1 MILTETTLVLGY
13 IVVCIAIGFLASRR
27 ALKSRDNYW
36 VANRSIGTFINSWA
50 IMAAL
55 ASGGSI
61 IGVIGLSFEHG
72 MPYAFGMFAGAVVG
86 FPLASI
92 LVARQLRN
100 LEKYTITDFLLY
112 RFNNRLIEILVPIII
127 IISFTAYIVAQLKAA
142 GLAAVYILG
151 ISYPHAIALMSL
163 VFIIYVSIGGMWAVT
178 WTDVLQGI
186 LMAFV
191 VLVLSVILLYKFNG
205 LAPLIKKGVSIYPVL
220 GKMAAMPLSSYIGAF
235 VIWATAISVIPHIV
249 MRVYSAK
256 NVKSAR
262 LSLNYAM
269 IIYAIMI
276 ILAVSTIAPAS
287 RVLFPH
293 LKDADAAFFNIIERN
308 FSPLLAG
315 LSIAAVMAAVMST
328 TDALLLACSS
338 AISHD
343 LYEKSLGKKASE
355 KQLKYIRIG
364 SVWIIGIAA
373 MVLAFNPP
381 KLLTMLYT
389 AAVGIL
395 CSSLFVP
402 LVLGIWWKRATNSG
416 ALWSMLAGSISYM
429 VLLFFT
435 DMPALSHILISLPF
449 SLLVMIIASYLTCP
463 PGHQIIALMEKLHRN

>member
-1 MILTETTLVLGY
+1 MRSTESTLVIGY
-13 IVVCIAIGFLASRR
+13 IALCIAIGFFASRR
-27 ALKSRDNYW
+27 ALKSGDNYW

-61 IGVIGLSFEHG
+61 IGIIGLTFRYG
-72 MPYAFGMFAGAVVG
+72 MPYAFSMFAGAVVG

-92 LVARQLRN
+92 LVAKQLRN
-100 LEKYTITDFLLY
+100 LGKYTVTDFLLY
-112 RFNNRLIEILVPIII
+112 RFNNRVIEIIVPIII

-151 ISYPHAIALMSL
+151 ISYPQAIALMSL

-191 VLVLSVILLYKFNG
+191 VLILSATLLYKFNG
-205 LAPLIKKGVSIYPVL
+205 LTPLIKKGVSVYPVL
-220 GKMAAMPLSSYIGAF
+220 GKMAAMPVSSFIGAF
-235 VIWATAISVIPHIV
+235 VIWATAIAVIPHIV

-256 NVKSAR
+256 DVRSAR

-293 LKDADAAFFNIIERN
+293 LKDADAAFFNIIERH

-364 SVWIIGIAA
+364 SVWFIGFIA
-373 MVLAFNPP
+373 MILAFNPP

-402 LVLGIWWKRATNSG
+402 LVFGIWWKRATNAG
-416 ALWSMLAGSISYM
+416 ALWSMLAGSISYIM
-429 VLLFFT
+429 LLFFT
-435 DMPALSHILISLPF
+435 NMPALSHIIISLPF
-449 SLLVMIIASYLTCP
+449 SLLIMIIASYLTHSP
-463 PGHQIIALMEKLHRN
+463 DNQIISLMEELHRK

>member
-1 MILTETTLVLGY
+1 
-13 IVVCIAIGFLASRR
+13 
-27 ALKSRDNYW
+27 
-36 VANRSIGTFINSWA
+36 
-50 IMAAL
+50 MAAL

-100 LEKYTITDFLLY
+100 LGKYTITDFLLY

-205 LAPLIKKGVSIYPVL
+205 LAPLVKKGVSIYPAL

-402 LVLGIWWKRATNSG
+402 LVLGIWWKRATNGG

-449 SLLVMIIASYLTCP
+449 SLLVMIIASCLTRSP
-463 PGHQIIALMEKLHRN
+463 SHQIIALMEKLHRN

>member
-1 MILTETTLVLGY
+1 MRLTETTLVLGY

-293 LKDADAAFFNIIERN
+293 LKDADVAFFNIIERN

-449 SLLVMIIASYLTCP
+449 SLLVMIIASYLTRP
-463 PGHQIIALMEKLHRN
+463 PGYQIIALMEKLHRN

>member
-1 MILTETTLVLGY
+1 MRLTETTLVLGY
-13 IVVCIAIGFLASRR
+13 IAVCIAIGFYASRR

-61 IGVIGLSFEHG
+61 IGVIGLTFEHG

-100 LEKYTITDFLLY
+100 LGKYTVTDFLLY

-151 ISYPHAIALMSL
+151 ISYPHAIALMSV
-163 VFIIYVSIGGMWAVT
+163 VFIIYVSIGGMWAIT

-191 VLVLSVILLYKFNG
+191 VLALGLVLLYKFNG
-205 LAPLIKKGVSIYPVL
+205 LAALIRKGVSVYPAL
-220 GKMAAMPLSSYIGAF
+220 GKMAVMPLSSYIGAF

-276 ILAVSTIAPAS
+276 IFAVSTIAPAS

-373 MVLAFNPP
+373 MLLAFNPP

-402 LVLGIWWKRATNSG
+402 LVLGIWWKRATNGG

-435 DMPALSHILISLPF
+435 NMPALSHILISLPI
-449 SLLVMIIASYLTCP
+449 SLLVMIIASYLTPP
-463 PGHQIIALMEKLHRN
+463 PGHQIIALMEKLHRS